1 MNGSPKKLAF
11 DWTTGLCSLAC
22 SAAFFYWAHAVN
34 PRIGLS
40 EAVFFLL
47 MPMGCYCLGYAALR
61 WVRYPIRSAH
71 PFPIAF
77 LSGTVIALLLLFV
90 LHVLPISLRVADVIV
105 LVFAVVA
112 YALAP
117 KVERVQPAQSPA
129 WVALCA
135 VVLILGA
142 GTLWTQELRP
152 YSTQQGER
160 IVVEPWAD
168 IFYHAQFVSQ
178 LHDDISIARLGN
190 PDMSGKPIAFYHYAS
205 YMLPASIE
213 VWSNHLTAM
222 DCVACSWIP
231 FAFVLIGFGAFV
243 LASEWWGDVAGI
255 AAMAAVLLLPD
266 APVYAIPL
274 NWYSFYWLVAISAGL
289 AYGIAG
295 AALALVLITEAVQSD
310 RIWLLA
316 CGFVLLASTVL
327 LKAHVTIVAMPLAVA
342 WVLMFKRGWTVRRRW
357 ISAVILGVCALLA
370 LLALERLQLGPSILP
385 IKHRPGAFYYLSG
398 LTHRIAPG
406 AWHNI
411 FASHLHGK
419 SPLHL
424 AIVLFV
430 GVVAP
435 LGGWL
440 VLWFVLLL
448 TNSRGRWFGR
458 RDWIPV
464 LALLIY
470 VGCLVF
476 LPANERGTLDELW
489 HRPFVWLYFIV
500 AAWCLGR
507 LADVIQKRT
516 NASAARA
523 SVIAVILA
531 AILLVVPWMKGK
543 SVQHAWTMDA
553 GMFDIP
559 LDKGF
564 VDCADFIRE
573 HSPETDIAQAQ
584 VSTIFPFL
592 SAYSERRCYLG
603 LSTVYW
609 QRFSHFSALWNES
622 LRRNQIVEQLP
633 KAASE
638 QELQKIAKETG
649 IRWYI
654 ARPDE
659 VLAWSSQ
666 RLENPIFTSHG
677 YRLFDLAEKSK
688 RMGEDHRPS

>member
-1 MNGSPKKLAF
+1 MIESLRRFAF
-11 DWTTGLCSLAC
+11 DWTTWLCSLAC
-22 SAAFFYWAHAVN
+22 SAAFWFWAHAVN
-34 PRIGLS
+34 PSVGLS

-47 MPMGCYCLGYAALR
+47 MPIGCYCLGYAALR
-61 WVRYPIRSAH
+61 WVRYPIRSGH

-77 LSGTVIALLLLFV
+77 LSGTVVALLLLFV
-90 LHVLPISLRVADVIV
+90 LHMLPISLRVADLIV
-105 LVFAVVA
+105 LVLGVGA

-117 KVERVQPAQSPA
+117 KAERGEPAQSPA

-152 YSTQQGER
+152 YSTKQGEQ

-178 LHDDISIARLGN
+178 LHDDMSIARLGN

-243 LASEWWGDVAGI
+243 LAAEWWGDVAGI
-255 AAMAAVLLLPD
+255 AAMAAVLLIPD

-274 NWYSFYWLVAISAGL
+274 NWYSFYWLLAISAGL
-289 AYGIAG
+289 AYGVAG

-310 RIWLLA
+310 RIWLLG
-316 CGFVLLASTVL
+316 CGFVLLVSTVL

-357 ISAVILGVCALLA
+357 STAVILGACALLA

-398 LTHRIAPG
+398 LTDRIAPG
-406 AWHNI
+406 NWHQLL
-411 FASHLHGK
+411 ASHFHGRN
-419 SPLHL
+419 PLRL
-424 AIVLFV
+424 LIALFV

-440 VLWFVLLL
+440 VLWIVLLL
-448 TNSRGRWFGR
+448 SNSRGRWFGR
-458 RDWIPV
+458 RDWIPI
-464 LALLIY
+464 LALAIY
-470 VGCLVF
+470 VGCLIF

-507 LADVIQKRT
+507 SVEVIQKRT
-516 NASAARA
+516 NASPARA
-523 SVIAVILA
+523 SAIAVILA
-531 AILLVVPWMKGK
+531 AILLVVPWTKGK
-543 SVQHAWTMDA
+543 TVQHAWTIDAA
-553 GMFDIP
+553 GMYDIP

-573 HSPETDIAQAQ
+573 HSPETDIAQTQ

-609 QRFSHFSALWNES
+609 QRFSHLSTAFNES

-638 QELQKIAKETG
+638 QELRNIAKETG

-659 VLAWSSQ
+659 MLAWPSA
-666 RLENPIFTSHG
+666 RAEKPVFKSHG
-677 YRLFDLAEKSK
+677 FRLFELSEKPNNE
-688 RMGEDHRPS
+688 R